1 MARVRPPKAM
11 ISANTCDTGML
22 LPRMNCGSRSGSMIE
37 RTVP

>member
-1 MARVRPPKAM
+1 MTRA
-11 ISANTCDTGML
+11 ITCETGML